1 MKVNFEKINENLLNL
16 KTLLLV
22 YLFLALGAGVHSY
35 IIGPQEF
42 AGKQYTHYNN
52 YLIFK
57 HSYFHL
63 IQNKD
68 LYIEYPTEHWD
79 YFKYSPT
86 FALMMFPF
94 AYLPDLIGLLLWNLV
109 NSLILFFAVKLLNIN
124 DKIKALILWFSAIE
138 LLTSIQNEQSN
149 GIVAGLFILSFVFF
163 EKGKP
168 FIATL
173 LIAVSAYIKLFG
185 AIAFLLILFYPR
197 RIRSI
202 IYAAF
207 WMIILGIAPLVIIS
221 FEQLKSLYTSWLNL
235 LKMDYLSSTGLSVS
249 GWLKSWFGI
258 EPPKIYINL
267 VGAFL
272 LVLPFVKYRNFENF
286 GFRLFYL
293 ALILIWSVIFN
304 HKAESPTYV
313 IAILGVAI
321 WYFSQERKGVNLI
334 LLVFALIFTS
344 FSPTDL
350 FPKFIRD
357 SLVIPYVLK
366 AVPCIFIWLKLTYEI
381 LFEKFELRKDLLQ
394 K

>member
-63 IQNKD
+63 IQNKN
-68 LYIEYPTEHWD
+68 LYIEYPAEHWD

-258 EPPKIYINL
+258 DPPKIYINL